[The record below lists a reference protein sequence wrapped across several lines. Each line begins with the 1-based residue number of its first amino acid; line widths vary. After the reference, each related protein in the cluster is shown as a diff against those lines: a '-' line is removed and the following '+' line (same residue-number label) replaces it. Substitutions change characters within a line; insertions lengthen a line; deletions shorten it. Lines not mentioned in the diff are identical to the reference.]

1 MTEQQFDPDCRDGK
15 HQACVGLPCEC
26 VCHQPVDI
34 AAVTRALRD
43 ESADIEARL
52 AGDPPL
58 RQRYAALLMEH
69 RRAGGK
75 CSCGYLLDSEWPSQ
89 DHATHVA
96 GVLAGARDTEIE
108 QLRQR
113 AVTADS
119 QSLRERYADAVA
131 PYVRP
136 REWALEVA
144 DAVMAVR
151 DTEIERLRAERD
163 DAHKTIRAFVGDP
176 VPASAADRD
185 AVMVETPEQWAR
197 LFAAEPWHRQV
208 IIAGN
213 AMDAAD
219 RSEAAEAKLARVAE
233 LVEYWR
239 RHEHNATKISEVE
252 TVLAGGEVPWPDPNR
267 PKPNV
272 DAMVGIAPD
281 WTRGACTGCY
291 VRWQRRDHDG
301 VTHRQCRIALGMEAL
316 DDGSAPESAAPAD
329 LAHARAEAA
338 EAKLAEVVDI
348 VSSDAPPDYDRLGAV
363 SEVVMG
369 PAGPN
374 EVVSG
379 VEDPCADCG
388 CGVVDHHKL
397 RCERCGEC
405 NGWTCP
411 NHGQLLCGCTYLG
424 GPAPTAPDRS
434 DHG

>member
-15 HQACVGLPCEC
+15 HQACVGGPCEC

-239 RHEHNATKISEVE
+239 RHEYNVTKIAQVE
-252 TVLAGGEVPWPDPNR
+252 TVLAGGEVPWPDPNQ
-267 PKPNV
+267 PKPCAA
-272 DAMVGIAPD
+272 DMVGIAPD

-291 VRWQRRDHDG
+291 VRWQRRDPGG
-301 VTHRQCRIALGMEAL
+301 VTHPQCRAALGI
-316 DDGSAPESAAPAD
+316 GSAPETATERRESDDHAPTGG
-329 LAHARAEAA
+329 
-338 EAKLAEVVDI
+338 
-348 VSSDAPPDYDRLGAV
+348 DRGRV
-363 SEVVMG
+363 GE
-369 PAGPN
+369 P
-374 EVVSG
+374 SG
-379 VEDPCADCG
+379 VEDPCAGCG

-411 NHGQLLCGCTYLG
+411 NHGQLFCGCTYLG
-424 GPAPTAPDRS
+424 GPAPTDGSAEAATGDQFIAEYYNPGLVSGPD
-434 DHG
+434 D